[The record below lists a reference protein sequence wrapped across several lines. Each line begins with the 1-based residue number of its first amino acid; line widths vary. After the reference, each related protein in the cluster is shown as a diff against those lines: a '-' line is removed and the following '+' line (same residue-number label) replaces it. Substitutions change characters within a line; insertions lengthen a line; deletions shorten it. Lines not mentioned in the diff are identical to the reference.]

1 MQLAHVVLA
10 GADFHLHFVELRHA
24 DGVGVV
30 AAFVRI
36 EAEKDPDGH
45 RQLSVT
51 HFVAE
56 AAVEVGREDG
66 AGGVHAK
73 RVRIRQ
79 AAADD
84 FAIQAHA
91 VKRRAVAG
99 RHDGDKQ
106 VRLMLARH
114 FNGFRPVVVVGGA
127 CFRLAVGDGGGHE
140 ADGAEVACDVEGEHL
155 AAERHAV
162 VVGSDAPFLLQGAE
176 EGGAVEAV
184 FFEED
189 EALGVH
195 GSP

>member
-1 MQLAHVVLA
+1 M
-10 GADFHLHFVELRHA
+10 
-24 DGVGVV
+24 V

-45 RQLSVT
+45 GQLVLV
-51 HFVAE
+51 HFGAD
-56 AAVEVGREDG
+56 AAVEIGREDG
-66 AGGVHAK
+66 TGGVHAE

-84 FAIQAHA
+84 FAVQAHA
-91 VKRRAVAG
+91 LKRCAVAG
-99 RHDGDKQ
+99 RHDGDEQ
-106 VRLMLARH
+106 VRLMLARR

-176 EGGAVEAV
+176 EGGAVKAV

-195 GSP
+195 GCP

>member
-45 RQLSVT
+45 GQLVLV

-56 AAVEVGREDG
+56 AAVEVGGEDG
-66 AGGVHAK
+66 AGGVNAE

-84 FAIQAHA
+84 FAVQAHA
-91 VKRRAVAG
+91 LKCRAVAG

-106 VRLMLARH
+106 VRLMLARR

-140 ADGAEVACDVEGEHL
+140 ADGAEVARDVEGEHL

-176 EGGAVEAV
+176 EGGAVKAV

-195 GSP
+195 GGP